1 MKKLKKIIIAVAVI
15 GAVGVGSLIGWT
27 YLRKNNVQPVKV
39 FSFDNVG
46 MTQYWGDTK
55 ESYGPVSTDN
65 IQTIY
70 LSDTQTVSEI
80 LVEEGQ
86 TVKKGDLLMSFDTT
100 LSQLEL
106 ERKKLEIQK
115 LEMDL
120 EDAYKE
126 AQRISW
132 MTPMGV
138 PPTEPTTLPT
148 APATIMFRNGDYSL
162 FREKGH
168 DGSSPE
174 TAMICWM
181 PMGKQITRE
190 FLQEKIGEL
199 IQEETPTEPTNPTDS
214 GNPNPTDPGDPTG
227 PSDAATPE
235 ETTAPTAAETV
246 PETTAPEQDTT
257 VQSISGD
264 ENLVAFIA
272 LLTEDGTVEN
282 VPQTAEET
290 PGSTD
295 GTAAPAEGSDIPTE
309 GGNTPTEG
317 GSTPTEGGSMPTEG
331 GDTPTEGGNTPTEGG
346 DTPTEETPAPEKY
359 GTVVCNDAVN
369 IRSGPGTDYP
379 IVDSARNGQR
389 VAIYE
394 SVDVNGT
401 GWGRIGEGRWICLT
415 YVLLD
420 GAATQPTETPTQPA
434 ESTNPTDAT
443 DPAESTNPTDSTDP
457 AESTNPTDSTD
468 PAESTNPTDSTDP
481 AESTNP
487 TDSTDPAESTNP
499 TETTDPTEPD
509 PTEPSEEEPEKRC
522 RPYYVVFKV
531 TENNY
536 LRGEMLVWVGA
547 HVNSDG
553 SFSFFDARNVEDV
566 SIREQ
571 EPEETEPTANW
582 MGSGYTYTEIQK
594 MKEEQDKKIKDLE
607 IDLKLAEADL
617 KLMERELSDGNIY
630 SEQDGKVISLL
641 TEEDARLNSQPIMK
655 VSGGGGYYVE
665 ATVSELDRDTVAIGM
680 EVTINDWDTGNTYT
694 GEVISVGDIPSSSN
708 SYNGMNNP
716 NASSYPFRVFVDE
729 SADLKAGSYVS
740 VEYSSAAEGGIY
752 LQNPFL
758 RTVQGRSF
766 VYVLGEDGK
775 LEERTV
781 TVGKTLGGSYTQILD
796 GLTVDDLIAFPYG
809 KNVKPGVPAEKGDM
823 RDLYN

>member
-1 MKKLKKIIIAVAVI
+1 MKKLKKIIISVAVV

-27 YLRKNNVQPVKV
+27 FLRKNNVQPVKV

-46 MTQYWGDTK
+46 MTQYWGDSK
-55 ESYGPVSTDN
+55 ESYGPVSTDK
-65 IQTIY
+65 IQTVY

-115 LEMDL
+115 LEVDL
-120 EDAYKE
+120 EEAYKE

-138 PPTEPTTLPT
+138 PPTEPSTQPT
-148 APATIMFRNGDYSL
+148 MQATVMFRNGDYSL

-168 DGSSPE
+168 DGSTPE

-199 IQEETPTEPTNPTDS
+199 IQEETPTEPTNPTD
-214 GNPNPTDPGDPTG
+214 PGDSTG
-227 PSDAATPE
+227 PSDATAPE
-235 ETTAPTAAETV
+235 ETTAPTAAETE

-272 LLTEDGTVEN
+272 LVTEDGTVEN
-282 VPQTAEET
+282 VPQTAEEI
-290 PGSTD
+290 PGSAD
-295 GTAAPAEGSDIPTE
+295 GTAAPTEGGNTPTEGGSMPAEGGNTPTEGGNTPTE

-317 GSTPTEGGSMPTEG
+317 GSTPTES
-331 GDTPTEGGNTPTEGG
+331 G

-389 VAIYE
+389 VGIYE
-394 SVDVNGT
+394 MVDVNGT

-415 YVLLD
+415 YVILD
-420 GAATQPTETPTQPA
+420 GASTQPTQTPTQ
-434 ESTNPTDAT
+434 
-443 DPAESTNPTDSTDP
+443 PAESTNPTDSTDP
-457 AESTNPTDSTD
+457 AESTNPTDSTAPAESTNPTD
-468 PAESTNPTDSTDP
+468 STGPAESTNPTDSTGPAESTNPTDSTGPAESTNPTDSTDP
-481 AESTNP
+481 
-487 TDSTDPAESTNP
+487 TDSTNP
-499 TETTDPTEPD
+499 TETTDPTEP
-509 PTEPSEEEPEKRC
+509 TEEEPEKRC
-522 RPYYVVFKV
+522 RPYYMVFKV

-536 LRGEMLVWVGA
+536 LRGETLVWVGA

-607 IDLKLAEADL
+607 INLKLAEADL

-665 ATVSELDRDTVAIGM
+665 ASVSELDRDTVAIGM

-694 GEVISVGDIPSSSN
+694 GEVISVGDIPNSSN

-796 GLTVDDLIAFPYG
+796 GLTADDLIAFPYG

>member
-1 MKKLKKIIIAVAVI
+1 MKNPKKIFIIAAVI
-15 GAVGVGSLIGWT
+15 AALGVGCLFGWN
-27 YLRKNNVQPVKV
+27 YLRQNNAQPVKV
-39 FSFDNVG
+39 FSFENVG

-65 IQTIY
+65 IQTVY

-106 ERKKLEIQK
+106 ERKDLEIQK

-120 EDAYKE
+120 EEAYKE

-132 MTPMGV
+132 MAPMGV
-138 PPTEPTTLPT
+138 PPTEPSTQPT
-148 APATIMFRNGDYSL
+148 MPATIMFRNGDYSL
-162 FREKGH
+162 FKEKGH

-174 TAMICWM
+174 LAMICWM
-181 PMGKQITRE
+181 PMGKEINKE

-199 IQEETPTEPTNPTDS
+199 ILEEAPMQPTDPS
-214 GNPNPTDPGDPTG
+214 NPTDPGNPTD
-227 PSDAATPE
+227 PSDPGASG
-235 ETTAPTAAETV
+235 ETTAPTEPATTEPAFTEPAQESAA
-246 PETTAPEQDTT
+246 P
-257 VQSISGD
+257 SISGD
-264 ENLVAFIA
+264 ENLISFTA
-272 LLTEDGTVEN
+272 LLTESGTET
-282 VPQTAEET
+282 TA
-290 PGSTD
+290 STD
-295 GTAAPAEGSDIPTE
+295 GTTAPAGEAAAPTEGSDTPIEGGNTPTEGGNTPIEGGNTPTEGSDTSTE

-317 GSTPTEGGSMPTEG
+317 SDTSTEGS
-331 GDTPTEGGNTPTEGG
+331 DTPTEGG
-346 DTPTEETPAPEKY
+346 DTPNDEPTAPEKY

-379 IVDSARNGQR
+379 IVDRAVNGQR

-394 SVDVNGT
+394 SVDVSGT
-401 GWGRIGEGRWICLT
+401 GWGRIGEGRWICLD
-415 YVLLD
+415 YVVLD
-420 GAATQPTETPTQPA
+420 GASTQPPENTNSTQPAETTDPTQPA
-434 ESTNPTDAT
+434 ENT
-443 DPAESTNPTDSTDP
+443 DPTQTAGTTDPGQPTESTDP
-457 AESTNPTDSTD
+457 
-468 PAESTNPTDSTDP
+468 
-481 AESTNP
+481 
-487 TDSTDPAESTNP
+487 
-499 TETTDPTEPD
+499 TEATDPTEP
-509 PTEPSEEEPEKRC
+509 TEEEPQKQC
-522 RPYYVVFKV
+522 YPYYVVFKV

-536 LRGEMLVWVGA
+536 LKGELLVWLGA
-547 HVNSDG
+547 HVKSDG

-571 EPEETEPTANW
+571 PPEETEPTADW

-594 MKEEQDKKIKDLE
+594 MKEEQNKKIKDLE
-607 IDLKLAEADL
+607 LQLKLAEADM
-617 KLMERELSDGNIY
+617 KIMERELSDGNIY

-655 VSGGGGYYVE
+655 VSGGGGYYVD
-665 ATVSELDRDTVAIGM
+665 ASVSELDRDTVVIGM
-680 EVTINDWDTGNTYT
+680 EVTINDWETGNTCT
-694 GEVISVGDIPSSSN
+694 GEVVSVGDIPSSSS

-758 RTVQGRSF
+758 RTIQGRSF

-781 TVGKTLGGSYTQILD
+781 TVGKTLGGSYTQILE
-796 GLTVDDLIAFPYG
+796 GLTEEDYIAFPYG
-809 KNVKPGVPAEKGDM
+809 KNVKPGVPAEKGDL

>member
-317 GSTPTEGGSMPTEG
+317 GSTSTEGGSTPTEG

-434 ESTNPTDAT
+434 ESTNPTD
-443 DPAESTNPTDSTDP
+443 
-457 AESTNPTDSTD
+457 
-468 PAESTNPTDSTDP
+468 
-481 AESTNP
+481 
-487 TDSTDPAESTNP
+487 STDPAESTNP

-582 MGSGYTYTEIQK
+582 MGSGYTYAEIQK